1 MALLFRDL
9 YISACCADRKF
20 GAFCCHRFIF
30 FFVLFFRFDN
40 FDKKVV
46 GELILKKSQ

>member
-1 MALLFRDL
+1 VIVAQKLFAVTV
-9 YISACCADRKF
+9 S
-20 GAFCCHRFIF
+20 F